1 MPFSTTRRTI
11 FLVCETS
18 YTIITSV
25 VNKSVAGHQVLWR
38 ESPTANLQIV
48 FWTGHIVHSKS
59 CKTTAAASTNF
70 FSIPSWLRLLS
81 VWRNQVRLPT
91 RPVLVSYVHFDQSLK
106 YWLTSILTM
115 HIIHIRTYLL
125 FDWGWSFKP
134 LFPTLHL
141 WCERS
146 RCVLNFKFC
155 TPRDMPSAECHRSL
169 KEVAIFRS
177 LTVPT
182 LI

>member
-1 MPFSTTRRTI
+1 M
-11 FLVCETS
+11 
-18 YTIITSV
+18 
-25 VNKSVAGHQVLWR
+25 LWR
-38 ESPTANLQIV
+38 ESPTANLQVV

-91 RPVLVSYVHFDQSLK
+91 RTVLVSYVHFDQSLK
-106 YWLTSILTM
+106 YWLTSILTI

-125 FDWGWSFKP
+125 FDWGRSFKP
-134 LFPTLHL
+134 LFPTLRL

-146 RCVLNFKFC
+146 RCVLNFRLC
-155 TPRDMPSAECHRSL
+155 TSRDMPSAECHRSL
-169 KEVAIFRS
+169 KDRMLPISAVWLSQHWFRFRVHDS
-177 LTVPT
+177 GEAPHRFTMAPCIVVEQ
-182 LI
+182 